1 MRKAVFLFCLVLF
14 CSVPISQAQM
24 NPLSGT
30 WQGELQFAQGAPM
43 RIIFLITETKA
54 ALTAK
59 VHVSNEGAQFLPVDP
74 IKRSGQTLDFEIK
87 KLNGSFTGTI
97 VGDHIKGT
105 FKHGDSNIPLVLT
118 RTARPVP
125 NLGSVSGSISLPP
138 KN

>member
-1 MRKAVFLFCLVLF
+1 MRKGLCLFCFVLF

-43 RIIFLITETKA
+43 RMIFLITENQA
-54 ALTAK
+54 VLTAK
-59 VHVSNEGAQFLPVDP
+59 VHLSNQGSQFVAVDP
-74 IKRSGQTLDFEIK
+74 IKRSGQKLDFEIK

-105 FKHGDSNIPLVLT
+105 FKHGTSDIPLTLT

-125 NLGSVSGSISLPP
+125 KL
-138 KN
+138 